1 MLRSPPCRHGAGV
14 TPGLRTDCF
23 LVVLGGK
30 KKNNKNKSF
39 TRLSERRAHNQ
50 SKPKSRAE
58 GSPLNARTVPCGNL
72 MGTSRPPPRQT
83 GEQRGQGST
92 RSRRGGIRSSGGFW
106 WSRRLPWCQF
116 IDAEDAFSEGKQL
129 PRGSRGSSC
138 ISAAGRRGRTPRVLA
153 ARSWSIPC
161 DNPSCCRPGQ
171 THQKSA
177 SCSTT
182 TTTTT
187 TCYC

>member
-177 SCSTT
+177 SWST